1 MEVVEDFQ
9 QKKKQLIYYYY
20 YDVRIH
26 NTHIKYSEL
35 RIDCTRRRI
44 LRYFKCSQMDKQL
57 AQNYCAVR
65 TLTGHIN
72 TLVAYV

>member
-26 NTHIKYSEL
+26 NTH
-35 RIDCTRRRI
+35 RRRI